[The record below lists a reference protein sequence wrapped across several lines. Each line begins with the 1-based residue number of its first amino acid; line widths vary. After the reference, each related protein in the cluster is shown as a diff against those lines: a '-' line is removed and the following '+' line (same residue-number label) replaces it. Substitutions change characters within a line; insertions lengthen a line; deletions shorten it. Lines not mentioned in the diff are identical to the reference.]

1 MSDLIYIVRHFS
13 LDNETVEEEF
23 NSKEDAITRIR
34 ELEETIIETDDVDLI
49 AVSKTTGKL
58 VGFN

>member
-1 MSDLIYIVRHFS
+1 MSDLVYIVRHFS

-23 NSKEDAITRIR
+23 NSKEDAIARIR

-49 AVSKTTGKL
+49 AVSKKTGKL